1 MPQTFINITLE
12 KGTLMKILVTDG
24 IEKSGADILLRAGFE
39 LTQKNFFPHEL
50 LETIG
55 DYDAIIVRSATKVT
69 KEVIEAGRNLKVIA
83 RGGVGLDNIDVEW
96 AKLKGI
102 KILNTP
108 KASSISVA
116 ELTIAHLLAIGRF
129 LPMSNI
135 AMRHHEWPKKE
146 FSKGIEITGKTLGII
161 GLGNIGTEVAKR
173 ALGLMMNVVAYD
185 LYVGSTDLTGVKMVT
200 KDELLRVADYITPHV
215 PFEKS
220 AGPII
225 TRADFA
231 KMKNGVILINCA
243 RGGVVNERDLLDAL
257 NSHKVKYAAL
267 DVYEHEPPTPEEY
280 ELITHPRVSVTP
292 HIGGS
297 TLEAQDRVGV
307 EIAEKVVAALGE
319 YSTLEALG

>member
-1 MPQTFINITLE
+1 
-12 KGTLMKILVTDG
+12 MKILITDG
-24 IEKSGADILLRAGFE
+24 IEKSGADILLKAGFE
-39 LTQKNFFPHEL
+39 LTQKTLTPDEL
-50 LETIG
+50 LMTIG

-69 KEVIEAGRNLKVIA
+69 KDVINAGRTLKVIA

-96 AKLKGI
+96 AQMKGI
-102 KILNTP
+102 NVLNTP

-135 AMRHHEWPKKE
+135 AMRHREWPKKE
-146 FSKGIEITGKTLGII
+146 FSKGIEVTGKTLGII
-161 GLGNIGTEVAKR
+161 GFGNIGTEVARR

-185 LYVGSTDLTGVKMVT
+185 LYVKTTDIKGVKMVS
-200 KDELLRVADYITPHV
+200 KDDLLRASDYITLHV

-220 AGPII
+220 KGPII
-225 TRADFA
+225 TKSDFE

-243 RGGVVNERDLLDAL
+243 RGGVVNEHDLLEAL

-280 ELITHPRVSVTP
+280 ELINHPRVSVTP

-297 TLEAQDRVGV
+297 TMEAQDRVGV
-307 EIAEKVVAALGE
+307 EIAEKVVATLGE
-319 YSTLEALG
+319 FSTEKTLV